1 MKNRRVD
8 WFKDWENQ
16 IEDEY
21 QLLEIRKKKFL
32 RSEKTLEK
40 EKALAKPSDKH
51 KTIKNYLL

>member
-21 QLLEIRKKKFL
+21 QLLEIRKKNFL

-51 KTIKNYLL
+51 KTIKNSLL